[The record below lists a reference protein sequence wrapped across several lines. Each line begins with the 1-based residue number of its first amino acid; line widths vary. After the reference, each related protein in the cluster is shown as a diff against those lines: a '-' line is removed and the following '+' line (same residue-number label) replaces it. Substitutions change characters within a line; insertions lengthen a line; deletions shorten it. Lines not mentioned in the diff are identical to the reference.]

1 MSSGGP
7 PDPTSVEFH
16 FDVMCPY
23 AYQTSKWIR
32 SVRDELGIEIDWRFF
47 SLEEINRAEGKKHP
61 WEREWSYGWSLL
73 RIAALLRRTSMADV
87 DRWYEI
93 AGRTLH
99 EEGQRPHR
107 PDVARHLLA
116 EIGLDPGTVDR
127 ALADPTTHDDIK
139 ADHDRVVRAGG
150 YGVPTLFFGDQCL
163 FGPVLVDPPSGDAA
177 VRLWRAVTAW
187 LEFPDLFEL
196 QRPKD
201 RATQRRIVE
210 VFQPYLQARD
220 WVSVNRGVEVGF
232 TADGFVAVGTFG
244 KGRA

>member
-1 MSSGGP
+1 MSTTGP
-7 PDPTSVEFH
+7 VEPTSVDFH

-32 SVRDELGIEIDWRFF
+32 SVRDELGIEINWRFF
-47 SLEEINRAEGKKHP
+47 SLEEVNRLEGKKHP

-73 RIAALLRRTSMADV
+73 RIAALLRRTSMNDV

-99 EEGQRPHR
+99 EEGQRSHR

-116 EIGLDPGTVDR
+116 EIGLDPDVVDQ

-139 ADHDRVVRAGG
+139 ADHDRVIRAGG

-163 FGPVLVDPPSGDAA
+163 FGPVLVDPPTGDAA
-177 VRLWRAVTAW
+177 ARLWRAVTAW
-187 LEFPDLFEL
+187 LEFPDVFEL

-244 KGRA
+244 EGRS